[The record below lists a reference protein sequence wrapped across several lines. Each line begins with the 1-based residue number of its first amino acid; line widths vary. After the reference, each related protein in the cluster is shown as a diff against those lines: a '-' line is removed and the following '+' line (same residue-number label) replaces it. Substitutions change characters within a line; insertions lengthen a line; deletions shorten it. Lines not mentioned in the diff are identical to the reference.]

1 MTTRI
6 TPAPLKHH
14 IRESFGS
21 RLFDVINYTFI
32 IVFCISILFPVW
44 DMIVMSFSRAEDVSV
59 IHTNLWPEVWC
70 FDAYAYCFK
79 NKLLGVA
86 LVNTVLRTVLG
97 TVYHLGICCL
107 TAFALT
113 RSEMPFRKPIT
124 LIFLFT
130 MFFSGGLIPT
140 FLNIKNLKLLDN
152 FWVYVLPGGFSMYNT
167 IVIRNYFLSIDR
179 SLEESATLDGAS
191 MLQVMY
197 KIILPLSM
205 PVLATVGLWQM
216 VGHWN
221 SWFDNMVYCRAE
233 RLITLQYFLR
243 RLSTNAAALQDEA
256 EIAMRGMVDQSAANF
271 TPDTIIAATTVLVIA
286 PIVCVYPFLQRFFV
300 KGIMLGAVKG

>member
-1 MTTRI
+1 MKTAMHSYRH
-6 TPAPLKHH
+6 KH
-14 IRESFGS
+14 IKKSFGS
-21 RLFDVINYTFI
+21 RLFDVLNYSI
-32 IVFCISILFPVW
+32 IILFCISIIFPVW
-44 DMIVMSFSRAEDVSV
+44 DMIVMSFSSAEDVSV
-59 IHTNLWPEVWC
+59 IHTNLWPKHWS

-79 NKLLGVA
+79 NKLLSVA
-86 LVNTVLRTVLG
+86 LINTIMRTILG
-97 TVYHLGICCL
+97 TLYHLSICCL

-113 RSEMPFRKPIT
+113 RMQMPFRKPIT
-124 LIFLFT
+124 MIFLFT

-140 FLNIKNLKLLDN
+140 YLNIKNLGLLDN
-152 FWVYVLPGGFSMYNT
+152 FFVYVLPSGFSMYNT

-216 VGHWN
+216 VGQWN
-221 SWFDNMVYCRAE
+221 SWFDNMVYCRSE
-233 RLITLQYFLR
+233 SLLTLQYLLR
-243 RLSTNAAALQDEA
+243 RLSTNVAALQDET
-256 EIAMRGMVDQSAANF
+256 EIAMRGMADQTATSF
-271 TPDTIIAATTVLVIA
+271 TPDTIIAATTVLIIA
-286 PIVCVYPFLQRFFV
+286 PIICVYPFLQRYFV

>member
-1 MTTRI
+1 MQLTKKRH
-6 TPAPLKHH
+6 HH
-14 IRESFGS
+14 IHESFGS
-21 RLFDVINYTFI
+21 HLFDVINYLFI
-32 IVFCISILFPVW
+32 LLFCVTIIFPVW
-44 DMIVMSFSRAEDVSV
+44 DMVVTSFSLPADVSV
-59 IHTNLWPEVWC
+59 INTNLWPKTWC

-79 NKLLGVA
+79 NKLMGVA
-86 LVNTVLRTVLG
+86 LINTILRTVVG
-97 TVYHLGICCL
+97 TVYHLVICCL
-107 TAFALT
+107 TAFALM
-113 RSEMPFRKPIT
+113 RKEMPFRKPLT

-140 FLNIKNLKLLDN
+140 FLNIKKLGLVDN

-216 VGHWN
+216 VAHWN
-221 SWFDNMVYCRAE
+221 SWFDNMVYCRSE
-233 RLITLQYFLR
+233 SLITLQYFLR
-243 RLSTNAAALQDEA
+243 RLSSNAAALQDEA
-256 EIAMRGMVDQSAANF
+256 EIAMRGMADQTANNF

-286 PIVCVYPFLQRFFV
+286 PIICVYPFLQRYFV